1 MIESA
6 LAVFFGAF
14 GALIL
19 DRTLGAAV
27 QLWGMRRV
35 GRHLVR
41 NLDKS
46 FEQLRSEQKACSGG
60 LGGLSAAERTVNDK
74 AVEIAYRQQMK
85 ARKN

>member
-6 LAVFFGAF
+6 IAVFLGAF

-46 FEQLRSEQKACSGG
+46 FELLWSEQKKV
-60 LGGLSAAERTVNDK
+60 AASKRAN
-74 AVEIAYRQQMK
+74 
-85 ARKN
+85 